1 MSSQQALIQKQA
13 PCGDRCV
20 AALVDGVISAAISW
34 ALGAGCIYDL
44 IKDGI
49 RDGQSIGKGMMGL
62 RVVKFDTGQP
72 ATIGSS
78 ILRNCFYCC
87 PCLLL
92 VTAGRRRFGDYVGG
106 TIVIKDV

>member
-1 MSSQQALIQKQA
+1 MSSQQALIQRQA
-13 PCGDRCV
+13 PCGERCV
-20 AALVDGVISAAISW
+20 ASLIDDIIVTLIPV
-34 ALGAGCIYDL
+34 AGWVYAC
-44 IKDGI
+44 IKDGV

-62 RVVKFDTGQP
+62 RVVNFNTGQP
-72 ATIGSS
+72 ATISNS
-78 ILRNCFYCC
+78 CLRNFFMCC

>member
-1 MSSQQALIQKQA
+1 MSTQQSLVQRQA
-13 PCGDRCV
+13 PCGERCV
-20 AALVDGVISAAISW
+20 AALIDGVISGAISW

-72 ATIGSS
+72 PTIVNS
-78 ILRNCFYCC
+78 ILRNCFMCC

-92 VTAGRRRFGDYVGG
+92 VTEGKRRFGDYVGG
-106 TIVIKDV
+106 TIVIKDQ

>member
-1 MSSQQALIQKQA
+1 MASQQSLIRKQA
-13 PCGDRCV
+13 PCADRCV
-20 AALVDGVISAAISW
+20 ASLIDGAISALFSW
-34 ALGAGCIYDL
+34 ALGAGCVYDL

-72 ATIGSS
+72 STVGSS

-92 VTAGRRRFGDYVGG
+92 VTEGNRRFGDYVGG
-106 TIVIKDV
+106 TIVIKDA